1 MNEAMVRDDTARSA
15 ALDIT
20 HSYIVQAP
28 AGSGKTGLLIQ
39 RFLALLANVAQP
51 EAIVA
56 MTFTRKAAGEILER
70 IIDALRSAHTSPEPA
85 APHDALTWRLA
96 RTVLERDAAQ
106 GWNLLAHPARLR
118 ILTIDALCSALM
130 RQAPLTAKLG
140 AMPRFVER
148 AEALYTRA
156 AREELNAASPTNT
169 SWRKLLDYLD
179 NDADRVVRLLATML
193 DKRDQWLRHLV
204 TADRS
209 ELRALLEESL
219 ATEIERE
226 LAALDALFPRDLVQE
241 LLEQARLAA
250 ANLVDETQAHSLAAF
265 ATADALPPPT
275 VAALAQWQRLANW
288 LLTKRGGFRARV
300 TSAEGFP
307 VKGKPVGANLFAR
320 HRQHS
325 YRGPNEFGPTTPKSD
340 PDFAR
345 RVARKESMES
355 LLGQLEAVPG
365 LAHALDLAR
374 RLPPPNYDDAGWA
387 FVEALLD
394 VLPRAAARLQLM
406 FAGEGAIDFAEATL
420 VALRALDTETP
431 SDLLLA
437 MDMRIAHLLVDEFQ
451 DTSFAQCE
459 LIAKLTT
466 GWERGD
472 ERTLFLVGDPMQS
485 IYGFREANVGLFVAA
500 QRDRRLGSV
509 DLEPLTLS
517 RNFRSRPELVEW
529 VNRVFFQVLPPRDDP
544 ARSAVAFK
552 AAAATRDSGAEPAVT
567 LDLFTDTRRE
577 ARAVVG
583 HIKAAL
589 QHGMQSA
596 AVLVRKRLDLEEI
609 LPALRASGIEFKA
622 VGLDRLSE
630 RPALLDLMSL
640 THALL
645 QPSDHLAWLAT
656 LRAPWCG
663 LTLSDLLLLGELG
676 QALPDLF
683 TRPDG
688 VDSVAGI
695 SPDGRA
701 RLARFTLAVAPALT
715 RRGRVP
721 LTMLVRGTWLAL
733 GGPACVA
740 EPIDLAAADRYFALL
755 STHAKGGDVPDW
767 HALADSLAALHVE
780 PDASTTARV
789 QIMTLHRAKGLEFDV
804 VVMPGLTRSSRGR
817 DEQLLL
823 WRERASGLLL
833 APLSARTPKADKDPL
848 YAYLSALAADE
859 GAGELGRLLYVGC
872 TRARERL
879 HLTANAIIDDHAPE
893 GRRWKQPAKGTSLA
907 ALWPAVAD
915 DVPSPPSALVVTSAS
930 VTTTGIALQR
940 LPLAW
945 RLPSPP
951 RAIAPSR
958 STGVTGEREAIAFD
972 WARETARQIGIAA
985 HRLLRNIAEDGL
997 ARWDEA
1003 RVAALLPR
1011 AERDF
1016 GKLGFTAEEARIS
1029 AALVVEGI
1037 ATTLADPHGRWLFD
1051 PQHVDARSEYALTG
1065 ERDRALVR
1073 VVLDRTFVD
1082 VHGTRWIVDFKLSRH
1097 EGGDRDAF
1105 LDSERER
1112 YRLQLEDYARVMR
1125 GIDDRPLRVGLYFP
1139 LLRGWREW
1147 EAPA

>member
-1 MNEAMVRDDTARSA
+1 
-15 ALDIT
+15 
-20 HSYIVQAP
+20 
-28 AGSGKTGLLIQ
+28 
-39 RFLALLANVAQP
+39 
-51 EAIVA
+51 
-56 MTFTRKAAGEILER
+56 
-70 IIDALRSAHTSPEPA
+70 
-85 APHDALTWRLA
+85 
-96 RTVLERDAAQ
+96 
-106 GWNLLAHPARLR
+106 
-118 ILTIDALCSALM
+118 
-130 RQAPLTAKLG
+130 
-140 AMPRFVER
+140 
-148 AEALYTRA
+148 
-156 AREELNAASPTNT
+156 
-169 SWRKLLDYLD
+169 
-179 NDADRVVRLLATML
+179 
-193 DKRDQWLRHLV
+193 
-204 TADRS
+204 
-209 ELRALLEESL
+209 
-219 ATEIERE
+219 
-226 LAALDALFPRDLVQE
+226 
-241 LLEQARLAA
+241 
-250 ANLVDETQAHSLAAF
+250 
-265 ATADALPPPT
+265 
-275 VAALAQWQRLANW
+275 
-288 LLTKRGGFRARV
+288 
-300 TSAEGFP
+300 
-307 VKGKPVGANLFAR
+307 
-320 HRQHS
+320 
-325 YRGPNEFGPTTPKSD
+325 
-340 PDFAR
+340 
-345 RVARKESMES
+345 
-355 LLGQLEAVPG
+355 
-365 LAHALDLAR
+365 
-374 RLPPPNYDDAGWA
+374 
-387 FVEALLD
+387 
-394 VLPRAAARLQLM
+394 
-406 FAGEGAIDFAEATL
+406 
-420 VALRALDTETP
+420 
-431 SDLLLA
+431 
-437 MDMRIAHLLVDEFQ
+437 MRIGHLLVDEFQ
-451 DTSFAQCE
+451 DSSFAQCE

-466 GWERGD
+466 GWELGD
-472 ERTLFLVGDPMQS
+472 GRTLFLVGDPMQS
-485 IYGFREANVGLFVAA
+485 IYGFREANVGLFVTA

-529 VNRVFFQVLPPRDDP
+529 VNRVFFQVLPRRDDP

-552 AAAATRDSGAEPAVT
+552 AATATRDPGAKPAVT
-567 LDLFTDTRRE
+567 LDLFTDARQE

-589 QHGMQSA
+589 QHGMQSV
-596 AVLVRKRLDLEEI
+596 AVLVLKRLDLEEI

-676 QALPDLF
+676 PALPDLF

-695 SPDGRA
+695 SSDGRA
-701 RLARFTLAVAPALT
+701 RLSRFTLAVAPALT

-721 LTMLVRGTWLAL
+721 LTTLVRGTWLAL

-755 STHAKGGDVPDW
+755 STHAKGGDVPEW
-767 HALADSLAALHVE
+767 QALADSLAALHVE
-780 PDASTTARV
+780 ADASTAARV

-804 VVMPGLTRSSRGR
+804 VVMPGLTRSPRGR

-879 HLTANAIIDDHAPE
+879 HLTANASIDDRTPE
-893 GRRWKQPAKGTSLA
+893 GRRWKQPAKGTSLS
-907 ALWPAVAD
+907 ALWPAVAA
-915 DVPSPPSALVVTSAS
+915 DVPSPASALTVTSAS
-930 VTTTGIALQR
+930 VTTTAIALQR
-940 LPLAW
+940 LPLVW

-951 RAIAPSR
+951 RAIAPSL

-985 HRLLRNIAEDGL
+985 HRVLRSIAEDGL

-1037 ATTLADPHGRWLFD
+1037 AATLADPQGRWLFD

-1082 VHGTRWIVDFKLSRH
+1082 IRGTRWIVDFKLSRH
-1097 EGGDRDAF
+1097 EGGNRDAF

-1139 LLRGWREW
+1139 LLNGWREW